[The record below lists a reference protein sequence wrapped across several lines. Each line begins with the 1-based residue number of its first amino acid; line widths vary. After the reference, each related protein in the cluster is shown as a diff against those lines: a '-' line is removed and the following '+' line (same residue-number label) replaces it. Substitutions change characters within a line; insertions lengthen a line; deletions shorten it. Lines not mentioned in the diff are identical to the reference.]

1 MSNMRRIKR
10 SWNDGGNRS
19 WRKDGEEVTRRC
31 DELLSSDVNQVMVNS
46 AELIT
51 AFKGNLGAL
60 SEMSK
65 MFVGVDEEQIQVFM
79 VQYNGAVMGMINM
92 LCSLGVYSPAK
103 TKEILDFF
111 LHPEAFE

>member
-1 MSNMRRIKR
+1 MSNKRRIKR
-10 SWNDGGNRS
+10 SWNGGSNKS

-31 DELLSSDVNQVMVNS
+31 DELLSSDINQVMVNS
-46 AELIT
+46 AELIA

-65 MFVGVDEEQIQVFM
+65 MIKGSDEEIQFFM
-79 VQYNGAVMGMINM
+79 CQYNGAVMGMINM
-92 LCSLGVYSPAK
+92 LCSLGVYSPTK
-103 TKEILDFF
+103 TREILDFF

>member
-1 MSNMRRIKR
+1 MSNKRKIKR
-10 SWNDGGNRS
+10 SWNDGGNKS

-46 AELIT
+46 SELIR

-65 MFVGVDEEQIQVFM
+65 MIEGDEEQIQFFM
-79 VQYNGAVMGMINM
+79 CQYNGAIMGMINM

-103 TKEILDFF
+103 MKEILDFF